1 MSPAASQELLDA
13 LHARRGLVCLV
24 GAGGKK
30 TTLYRL
36 AGIHPG
42 RVGITSTVFIPMF
55 PKSLE
60 AEVVLAEE
68 PQLEFA
74 VASAAERSR
83 AVAFAQPAQKRGRRA
98 GLPPALVRPIHAAA
112 GFEATLVKADGARS
126 RLIKAPAEDEP
137 QIPEDADTVIPV
149 VSAAAF
155 GEPLSERIAHRVE
168 HIAAVSGAAPGAVM
182 TASHVA
188 RLLSSEQGALRSVG
202 TATVVPLINMI
213 DDRERHAL
221 AREAALEALALTRRF
236 DRVVLASMRAAE
248 PLIEVLGR

>member
-1 MSPAASQELLDA
+1 MSLALLDA
-13 LHARRGLVCLV
+13 LNARTGLVCLV

-36 AGIHPG
+36 GAIHPG

-74 VASAAERSR
+74 VASAAERAR
-83 AVAFAQPAQKRGRRA
+83 VVAFAQPAQKRGRRA
-98 GLPPALVRPIHAAA
+98 GLRPGLVRRIHAAA
-112 GFEATLVKADGARS
+112 GFEVTLVKADGARS
-126 RLIKAPAEDEP
+126 RLIKAPAQDEP

-149 VSAAAF
+149 VSAAAI
-155 GEPLSERIAHRVE
+155 GEPLCERIAHRVE
-168 HIAAVSGAAPGAVM
+168 RIAEVTGAAPGEPV

-188 RLLSSEQGALRSVG
+188 RLLSSREGALRSVG
-202 TATVVPLINMI
+202 DAAVVPLINMV

-221 AREAALEALALTRRF
+221 AREAALEALGRTRRF
-236 DRVVLASMRAAE
+236 ERVVLAAMRAEE
-248 PLIEVLGR
+248 PLVEVLSR